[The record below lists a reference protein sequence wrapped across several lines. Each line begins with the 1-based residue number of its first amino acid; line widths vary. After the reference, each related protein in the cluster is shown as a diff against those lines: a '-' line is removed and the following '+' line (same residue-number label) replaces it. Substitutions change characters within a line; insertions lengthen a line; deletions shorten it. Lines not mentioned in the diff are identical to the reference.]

1 MNSSR
6 VTRPL
11 FAMFVS
17 AFCTLPIAQAQTPPS
32 ISDVPLFLNEGV
44 APLNMIVLGRDHKLY
59 YEAYNDASD
68 LDGDGALDIRYK
80 PASIDYYG
88 YFDSF
93 KCYTYDSA
101 NGRFNPSTETDDKTC
116 AGANEWSGDFL
127 NYMTTS
133 RIDALR
139 KVLYGGYRSTD
150 TGTTVLERSHIPQD
164 AHSWGKEYASV
175 AVDGYDIRHY
185 TPLALPSCRHAPPV
199 RQHDTADG

>member
-1 MNSSR
+1 MFIYSR

-44 APLNMIVLGRDHKLY
+44 APLNMLVLGRDHKLY

-68 LDGDGALDIRYK
+68 LDGDGTLDIRYK
-80 PASIDYYG
+80 PATIDYYG

-93 KCYTYDSA
+93 KCYDVRLRQR
-101 NGRFNPSTETDDKTC
+101 RFNPSTETDDKTC
-116 AGANEWSGDFL
+116 AGADEWSGDFL
-127 NYMTTS
+127 NYLTTS

-150 TGTTVLERSHIPQD
+150 TGDRRCSSAATSRRTRTAGARNTPASPSTATTSGTTRRSRCRLP
-164 AHSWGKEYASV
+164 ARATCSPT
-175 AVDGYDIRHY
+175 RH
-185 TPLALPSCRHAPPV
+185 R
-199 RQHDTADG
+199 